1 MQCVWDMECHWKEFL
16 VIVAAWKVLMSC
28 KKSGFVTLRHNKSR
42 GSTAE
47 ILEEVNSD
55 VKVEPPLQPLSRA
68 GIKGNQSD
76 KARSVISATGF

>member
-1 MQCVWDMECHWKEFL
+1 
-16 VIVAAWKVLMSC
+16 MSC